1 MDGLFAMLIAD
12 NSPLRDVR
20 IYKVFHPHPMIY
32 AFNRD
37 GLMHFASA
45 TEHDRIEGEYATNN
59 NRVIRKCD
67 ALYFDNY
74 QREPVREI
82 HFFANMQTPNL
93 SISPDTLIR
102 IISLY
107 MWTTPAHAFETPRDF
122 RLFFEN
128 DNYSLNEAE
137 RLFKSY
143 VDQLAMRFPEKCR
156 ELRK

>member
-1 MDGLFAMLIAD
+1 MLIAD

-32 AFNRD
+32 SFNRD

-93 SISPDTLIR
+93 SISPGTLIR
-102 IISLY
+102 IISLHL
-107 MWTTPAHAFETPRDF
+107 WTTPAHSFETPRDF
-122 RLFFEN
+122 RFFFES
-128 DNYSLNEAE
+128 DNYSLNDAE
-137 RLFKSY
+137 RVFNSY
-143 VDQLAMRFPEKCR
+143 VDQLATRFPDKCR
-156 ELRK
+156 ERRK